1 MAAFARTAQL
11 KPCTQRCVPPA
22 TAILVPQPDGH
33 ATSTTGHE
41 RAPRGASSAQRARRH
56 RAVSHPRSPPRR
68 RRPAKTGRRPGGGPD
83 TATGDGMSLQ
93 ARWQRQDGAAP
104 ARRVP
109 AVQESG
115 EGAALRFLAGDLP
128 GEDVAVGVRGDG
140 GEDQALQFDRFQRF
154 HLPLHGAGG
163 VEAVAAGEG
172 RRCDRFEAIV
182 RQTTRGLPEP
192 ATRRVAVPL
201 RAERGGW
208 TPLREANLITL
219 WRPQRGCPQP
229 GG

>member
-1 MAAFARTAQL
+1 MAAFARTAPL

-68 RRPAKTGRRPGGGPD
+68 RRSAKTGRRPGGGPD

-104 ARRVP
+104 PAASQRSRKAARARRCASSRAICRARTSRSVY
-109 AVQESG
+109 G
-115 EGAALRFLAGDLP
+115 ETAARTRRFSSTGSSASTSHCTGRAGSKPLRRAK
-128 GEDVAVGVRGDG
+128 V
-140 GEDQALQFDRFQRF
+140 
-154 HLPLHGAGG
+154 GG
-163 VEAVAAGEG
+163 VIGSRRSFARPPVGSRNRRRAG
-172 RRCDRFEAIV
+172 
-182 RQTTRGLPEP
+182 
-192 ATRRVAVPL
+192 
-201 RAERGGW
+201 
-208 TPLREANLITL
+208 
-219 WRPQRGCPQP
+219 
-229 GG
+229 